1 MYNFW
6 LKSHIASWFFILFL
20 YLKVCLKIRNV
31 LYNFSVSL
39 FRISFKKLRNV
50 HCVEWLWYCVVL
62 CGTICG
68 TMWFYQWYYVVLCV
82 VLCDCLICIKPV
94 SIGLLTCNYMLANKT
109 THTWHVR
116 LSSFSLDGST
126 WDNYICQSIIYMYLL
141 FGWSLLFQWFDW
153 MFR

>member
-1 MYNFW
+1 MI
-6 LKSHIASWFFILFL
+6 LHLFL
-20 YLKVCLKIRNV
+20 YLKVCLKQRFV
-31 LYNFSVSL
+31 EFFCLPFSDL
-39 FRISFKKLRNV
+39 IQE
-50 HCVEWLWYCVVL
+50 VEKCPLCRVTVVL
-62 CGTICG
+62 CGT
-68 TMWFYQWYYVVLCV
+68 MWYYLWYYLVLCV